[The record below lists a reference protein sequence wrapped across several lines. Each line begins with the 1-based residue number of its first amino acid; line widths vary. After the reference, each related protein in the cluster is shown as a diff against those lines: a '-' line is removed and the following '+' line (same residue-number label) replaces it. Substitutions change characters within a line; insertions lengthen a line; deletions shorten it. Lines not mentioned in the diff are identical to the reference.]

1 MSKRKNN
8 DLLFTY
14 VYCMGGVAWYV
25 TLCTFCTKPLI
36 MDNTFFMYIVFA
48 KTYVGSTSQTMTMA
62 SILSYEWDITY
73 TLISKNL
80 IILVYVCCTT
90 IILRFLWAI
99 LPIVIIRWNA

>member
-36 MDNTFFMYIVFA
+36 MDHTFFIHTVFA
-48 KTYVGSTSQTMTMA
+48 KIYVGLPSQTMTMGN
-62 SILSYEWDITY
+62 ILSCKWSITY
-73 TLISKNL
+73 ALIYVIL
-80 IILVYVCCTT
+80 ITE
-90 IILRFLWAI
+90 
-99 LPIVIIRWNA
+99 